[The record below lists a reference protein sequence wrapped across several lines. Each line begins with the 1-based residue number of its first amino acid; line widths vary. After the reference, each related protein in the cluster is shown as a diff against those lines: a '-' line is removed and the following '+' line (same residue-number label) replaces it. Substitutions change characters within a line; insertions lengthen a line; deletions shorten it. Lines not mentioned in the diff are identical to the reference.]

1 MKDKRE
7 YLGVV
12 VWDFQREEDDS
23 YGDGCLCQTSSLILY
38 GLHLCYQGKCL
49 CFSVQGYMR
58 KYFNK
63 TQKRNYCLL
72 QQFEILPNIIL

>member
-38 GLHLCYQGKCL
+38 GLH
-49 CFSVQGYMR
+49 YMSIFVIR
-58 KYFNK
+58 ENVYASQCKV
-63 TQKRNYCLL
+63 
-72 QQFEILPNIIL
+72 I

>member
-23 YGDGCLCQTSSLILY
+23 YGDGLFMSNLQPYPLWAPLY
-38 GLHLCYQGKCL
+38 VHLCYQGKCL
-49 CFSVQGYMR
+49 CFSVRLYE
-58 KYFNK
+58 
-63 TQKRNYCLL
+63 
-72 QQFEILPNIIL
+72 EILQ